1 MAMIK
6 RSVAVVVRGPE
17 AGTFL
22 VVKRP
27 DDPADPLA
35 GVWGLP
41 AVTLTDSED
50 EQAAVVR
57 AGRDKL
63 GVELTAGRRLGQ
75 ASVDRGYYLLI
86 LADYE
91 AAIAG
96 GTPSVPQPDAS
107 VTQYVDWRYTADL
120 AVLAEAAARGSL
132 CARIFL
138 EDNSK
143 KRGARGAEAER
154 GAESERPAEEARVA
168 WAERVSEEERS
179 AEVERVAAFRARV
192 GLDSLIDVHTH
203 FMPER
208 LLAAVWA
215 YFDAAG
221 PLIGRPWP
229 IAYRE
234 DEQTRVSTLRAFG
247 VAAFTALLYPHKPGM
262 ARSLNEWG
270 ADFAARTP
278 DCLHSA
284 TFFAEPSAA
293 ADVRRA
299 IEQGAR
305 VFKCHLQVGDF
316 DPNDPVLDPAWGLL
330 AEAGVPVVTHCGS
343 GPVAGR
349 FTGPAPIARLLARHP
364 ALRLVVAHLG
374 MPEYGEFLTL
384 AERYPGVLLDTTMAF
399 TPFIDD
405 GGAAFPSAELP
416 RLRDLGHR
424 VLLGTDFPNIPYAY
438 ADALEALERPGLG
451 TDWLRAVCHDNA
463 VALFE
468 IPVTKR

>member
-17 AGTFL
+17 TGTFL

-27 DDPADPLA
+27 DDPGDPLA
-35 GVWGLP
+35 RVWGLP
-41 AVTLTDSED
+41 AVTLADGED
-50 EQAAVVR
+50 ERAAAVRV
-57 AGRDKL
+57 GRDKL
-63 GVELTAGRRLGQ
+63 GVELAPGVRLGQ
-75 ASVDRGYYLLI
+75 ASADRGDYELV

-91 AAIAG
+91 ATIIAG
-96 GTPSVPQPDAS
+96 APSVPQPDAS
-107 VTQYVDWRYTADL
+107 VTQYVEWRYAADP
-120 AVLAEAAARGSL
+120 AVLAEAADRGSL

-143 KRGARGAEAER
+143 KRWLGGWLGGTGRSAEAER
-154 GAESERPAEEARVA
+154 VAE
-168 WAERVSEEERS
+168 
-179 AEVERVAAFRARV
+179 FRARV
-192 GLDSLIDVHTH
+192 GLDSIIDVHTH

-229 IAYRE
+229 ITYRE
-234 DEQTRVSTLRAFG
+234 DERTRVSTLRAFG
-247 VAAFTALLYPHKPGM
+247 VTAFTALLYPHKPGM

-293 ADVRRA
+293 SDVRRA

-305 VFKCHLQVGDF
+305 VFKCHLQVGGF
-316 DPNDPVLDPAWGLL
+316 DPNDPQLDAAWGLL

-343 GPVAGR
+343 GPVPGR
-349 FTGPAPIARLLARHP
+349 FTGPGPIARTLARHP

-405 GGAAFPSAELP
+405 AGAAFPAGELP

-424 VLLGTDFPNIPYAY
+424 VLLGTDFPNIPYSY
-438 ADALEALERPGLG
+438 ADALEALERTGLG
-451 TDWLRAVCHDNA
+451 PNWLRAVCHDNA
-463 VALFE
+463 AALFE
-468 IPVTKR
+468 IHR

>member
-27 DDPADPLA
+27 DDPGDPLS
-35 GVWGLP
+35 GLWGLP
-41 AVTLTDSED
+41 AVTLTDGED
-50 EQAAVVR
+50 EWAAAVRV
-57 AGRDKL
+57 GRDKL
-63 GVELTAGRRLGQ
+63 GVELAPGGRLGE
-75 ASVDRGYYLLI
+75 ASADRGDYLLV
-86 LADYE
+86 LADFE
-91 AAIAG
+91 ATIVG
-96 GTPSVPQPDAS
+96 GTPAVPQPDAS
-107 VTQYVDWRYTADL
+107 VTQYVEWRYTADPT
-120 AVLAEAAARGSL
+120 VLAEAAARGSL
-132 CARIFL
+132 CAQIFL

-143 KRGARGAEAER
+143 RRRLASTARDI
-154 GAESERPAEEARVA
+154 
-168 WAERVSEEERS
+168 
-179 AEVERVAAFRARV
+179 EVERVAEFRARA
-192 GLDSLIDVHTH
+192 GIDSIIDVHTH

-208 LLAAVWA
+208 LLAAVRA

-229 IAYRE
+229 ITYRE

-278 DCLHSA
+278 GCLHSA

-293 ADVRRA
+293 ADVSRA
-299 IEQGAR
+299 IGQGAR
-305 VFKCHLQVGDF
+305 VFKCHLQVGGF
-316 DPNDPVLDPAWGLL
+316 DPNDPLLDGAWGLL

-349 FTGPAPIARLLARHP
+349 FTGPEPIARLLARHP
-364 ALRLVVAHLG
+364 TLRLVVAHLG
-374 MPEYGEFLTL
+374 MPEYADFLAL
-384 AERYPGVLLDTTMAF
+384 AERYRGVLLDTTMAF

-405 GGAAFPSAELP
+405 AGAPFPPAELP

-424 VLLGTDFPNIPYAY
+424 VLLGTDFPNIPYTY
-438 ADALEALERPGLG
+438 ADALEALERTGLG
-451 TDWLRAVCHDNA
+451 PEWLRAVCHDNA
-463 VALFE
+463 ASVFE
-468 IPVTKR
+468 ISA

>member
-6 RSVAVVVRGPE
+6 RSVAVVVHGPE

-27 DDPADPLA
+27 ADPADPLA

-41 AVTLTDSED
+41 AVTLADGED

-63 GVELTAGRRLGQ
+63 GVELTAGRQLGQ
-75 ASVDRGYYLLI
+75 ASADRGDYLLV

-91 AAIAG
+91 AVIAD

-107 VTQYVDWRYTADL
+107 VTQYVDWRYAADP

-143 KRGARGAEAER
+143 KRSARDT
-154 GAESERPAEEARVA
+154 
-168 WAERVSEEERS
+168 
-179 AEVERVAAFRARV
+179 EVERVAAFRARA
-192 GLDSLIDVHTH
+192 GLDSIIDVHTH

-330 AEAGVPVVTHCGS
+330 AEACVPVVTHCGS

-451 TDWLRAVCHDNA
+451 ADWLRAVCHDNA
-463 VALFE
+463 AALFE